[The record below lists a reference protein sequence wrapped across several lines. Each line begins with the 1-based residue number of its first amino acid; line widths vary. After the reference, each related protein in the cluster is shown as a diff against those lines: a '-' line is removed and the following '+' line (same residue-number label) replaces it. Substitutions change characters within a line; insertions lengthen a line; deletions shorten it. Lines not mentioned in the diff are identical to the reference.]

1 MGDLR
6 YLFDSVLILLRH
18 EFTIYGYSLSF
29 FDIFLV
35 SILIGFAGNALYKIF
50 GGD

>member
-1 MGDLR
+1 MGNLR

-18 EFTIYGYSLSF
+18 EFEIYGYTLSF

-35 SILIGFAGNALYKIF
+35 SMLIGFAGNALYKIF